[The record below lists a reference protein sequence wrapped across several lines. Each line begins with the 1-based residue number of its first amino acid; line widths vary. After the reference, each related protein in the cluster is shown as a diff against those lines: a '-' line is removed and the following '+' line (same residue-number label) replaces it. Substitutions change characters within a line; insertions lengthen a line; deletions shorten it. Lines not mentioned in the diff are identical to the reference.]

1 MFIFYIGIPDKS
13 LTYLLFKKMLFGVIR
28 GQSSRAYVTSEN
40 IKQNKKASIAF

>member
-13 LTYLLFKKMLFGVIR
+13 LTYLLFKKSVIWCYSWSIIE
-28 GQSSRAYVTSEN
+28 GYVTSEN